1 MNRAAGLFEEVGL
14 GTGSPMVAVVVV
26 RDGQVPLGGDEAVA
40 EAGGSAVLA
49 GSGTEAAAKELLAA
63 RRVRC
68 AELGDFAPGAWA
80 VALAPLVASAAVVLL
95 PASPDGRDLAPRL
108 AHLLGRPLLAGAT
121 EVGHDRAVL
130 VRRGGLVSEVH
141 RIDGPVVATLVPGVR
156 GVDPVRGEATVDVV
170 AVEPAGRGHGAGD
183 AGERSAER
191 PPATGGSVARTGSA
205 VPRPGATVHDAAG
218 GDVAT
223 SGPAGSAPGDAAHDA
238 AVVEVV
244 PPDPSTVDLAD
255 ARRIV
260 AGGAGLGGPE
270 PFVLLERVAI
280 ALGAAFGAT
289 RVASDVGWA
298 PHDRYIG
305 TTGVAVDPDLY
316 VALGIS
322 GAVQHVTGLG
332 QPRHVIAVNTDAS
345 APMMALADLAIVT
358 DARALL
364 TELAGRLGVADAGAG
379 AAHSGPGDAGTTDR
393 SGAADAGT

>member
-1 MNRAAGLFEEVGL
+1 
-14 GTGSPMVAVVVV
+14 
-26 RDGQVPLGGDEAVA
+26 
-40 EAGGSAVLA
+40 
-49 GSGTEAAAKELLAA
+49 
-63 RRVRC
+63 
-68 AELGDFAPGAWA
+68 
-80 VALAPLVASAAVVLL
+80 
-95 PASPDGRDLAPRL
+95 
-108 AHLLGRPLLAGAT
+108 
-121 EVGHDRAVL
+121 
-130 VRRGGLVSEVH
+130 
-141 RIDGPVVATLVPGVR
+141 
-156 GVDPVRGEATVDVV
+156 
-170 AVEPAGRGHGAGD
+170 
-183 AGERSAER
+183 
-191 PPATGGSVARTGSA
+191 
-205 VPRPGATVHDAAG
+205 
-218 GDVAT
+218 VAT

-244 PPDPSTVDLAD
+244 PPDPSTIDLAE

-364 TELAGRLGVADAGAG
+364 TELAGRLGVAGAG